1 MTNICCYPRRAV
13 RDTALS
19 LSARRFL
26 LALCT
31 RYDPQA
37 VFTVSLPDIKQ
48 QTPIS
53 PVTFRSARAALLDAD
68 YLILASHM
76 DCKYPCYRFR
86 QEQMLELNRNVCIR
100 LLASGLPNAATAVF
114 LYLYD
119 CLGAGQSELSI
130 AEISKHSDVSRSNL
144 CIMLKDLSEA
154 GLLQIERRQDSSG
167 QHFSNRYSIPG
178 TVTANYII

>member
-1 MTNICCYPRRAV
+1 MTNICYYPRRAI
-13 RDTALS
+13 RDAGLS

-31 RYDPQA
+31 RYNPQE
-37 VFTVSLPDIKQ
+37 VFTLSLPDIKQ

-53 PVTFRSARAALLDAD
+53 PVTFRLARAALLDAD
-68 YLILASHM
+68 YLTLASHA

-119 CLGAGQSELSI
+119 CQGAGQPELSI
-130 AEISKHSDVSRSNL
+130 AEISEHSGVSRSNL
-144 CIMLKDLSEA
+144 CIMLKNLSEA

-178 TVTANYII
+178 TAAANYII